1 MAKMTE
7 IKINLFAASYL
18 HFHEIGL
25 DLG

>member
-1 MAKMTE
+1 MANMTE
-7 IKINLFAASYL
+7 LKINLFAASYL